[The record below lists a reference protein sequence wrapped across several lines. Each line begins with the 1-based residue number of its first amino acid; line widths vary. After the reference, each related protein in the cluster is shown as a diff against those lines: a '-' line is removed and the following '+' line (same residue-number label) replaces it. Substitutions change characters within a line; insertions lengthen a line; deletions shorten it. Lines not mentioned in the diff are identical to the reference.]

1 MFLFQ
6 VNCLKN
12 NIFGMTILYDEV
24 EKYQLFSKYVIF
36 DIFKINKY
44 KRSQSKKSI
53 FANRVR
59 II

>member
-1 MFLFQ
+1 M
-6 VNCLKN
+6 
-12 NIFGMTILYDEV
+12 IEV
-24 EKYQLFSKYVIF
+24 GKYQLFSKYVIF